1 MKVSDIAEK
10 LGLTLKAG
18 EGGISKEVSGCYI
31 GDLLS
36 LAMAR
41 LTQGNVWITI
51 QTNINIVA
59 VSSLSD
65 IGCIIL
71 AEGLSPDENAAQ
83 KADMEDIPIYSS
95 DKTAYELATALSE
108 CGI

>member
-41 LTQGNVWITI
+41 LSQGNVWITI

-65 IGCIIL
+65 IGMIIL
-71 AEGLSPDENAAQ
+71 PEELSPDENAAK
-83 KADMEDIPIYSS
+83 KADMEDIPIFSS
-95 DKTAYELATALSE
+95 DKTAYELAIALSE

>member
-10 LGLTLKAG
+10 LSLALKAG
-18 EGGISKEVSGCYI
+18 KGGISKEVSGCYI

-41 LTQGNVWITI
+41 LTQGHGWITI

-59 VSSLSD
+59 VSSLCD

-71 AEGLSPDENAAQ
+71 PEGLSPDENAVK
-83 KADMEDIPIYSS
+83 KADMEDIPIFSS
-95 DKTAYELATALSE
+95 DKTAYELAIMLSE
-108 CGI
+108 CEI